1 LKEKFAAK
9 SRRRKKSRMK
19 LINYQNRW
27 RETNV
32 LKDILWQQILA
43 QDRGK
48 NNLLFARKIV
58 KKNAAEHF

>member
-1 LKEKFAAK
+1 
-9 SRRRKKSRMK
+9 MK